1 MPYIFNQTA
10 KKKSPYYAKVIEADK
25 AKQLKAAEEAKKRME
40 ISGSI
45 VDATNPIRDEN
56 GFLLSYESPDKQG
69 QSIEEDYQL
78 VRLQVRQNSGT
89 TDRVIK
95 FFGNDVQFLEIF
107 PRENEEEENGVD
119 IDALQAELDGEIE
132 RNQVLNNSL
141 TDAINGLNKKIA
153 EMNNTTSTDQE
164 KKEVKKK
171 KKKKKKKGG
180 RLKRAAKK
188 LKKIFSDERLKR
200 DIVPLGIENGFNT
213 YEFRYIWGTQKY
225 KGVMAQEVMKTNP
238 QAVDSIFG
246 VYMVDYDEI
255 GVEFGKC

>member
-1 MPYIFNQTA
+1 MPYIFDKTA
-10 KKKSPYYAKVIEADK
+10 KKKSPYYKNIIDADK
-25 AKQLKAAEEAKKRME
+25 EKQLRKALDEKKRME

-56 GFLLSYESPDKQG
+56 GFLLSFESPEKQG

-89 TDRVIK
+89 TDRVVK
-95 FFGNDVQFLEIF
+95 FFGNDIQFTEIF
-107 PRENEEEENGVD
+107 PREKEEEDDGVD
-119 IDALQAELDGEIE
+119 IKALEEELNGEIE
-132 RNQVLNNSL
+132 RTGTLNNDL
-141 TDAINGLNKKIA
+141 TDAINTLNRKIA

-180 RLKRAAKK
+180 VLKKVKK
-188 LKKIFSDERLKR
+188 GLKKIFSDERLKR

-213 YEFRYIWGTQKY
+213 YGFRYIWGTQRY

-238 QAVDSIFG
+238 QAVG
-246 VYMVDYDEI
+246 KLLGLYMVDYDEI

>member
-10 KKKSPYYAKVIEADK
+10 KKKSPYYAKVIDADK

-107 PRENEEEENGVD
+107 PRENEVEENDVD